1 MAVEELTLELVPA
14 GKVRYHR
21 LRQGPGT
28 CKHGVKHRL
37 YRPMAL
43 LLVDDGPFAGIIAG
57 FPLLLLVLVLVLP
70 AGDDLCLQLDVR
82 RQPKMLDM
90 LVYVLQKLAMAEVI
104 RVPGWVNGEVTEG
117 GRITARIERHI
128 VVDGRGCLP
137 GLRVRVLVVPLAA
150 DDIPPFEDGG
160 LCDAVLQTRLQRRQ
174 ARYSCQ
180 PSVAGPWSRRR

>member
-1 MAVEELTLELVPA
+1 MAVEELALELVPA
-14 GKVRYHR
+14 SKVRYHR
-21 LRQGPGT
+21 LRQGPST
-28 CKHGVKHRL
+28 CKHGVKHNL
-37 YRPMAL
+37 YGPMAL

-57 FPLLLLVLVLVLP
+57 FPLLLP
-70 AGDDLCLQLDVR
+70 AGDDLCLQPDVR
-82 RQPKMLDM
+82 CQPEMLDI
-90 LVYVLQKLAMAEVI
+90 LVYILQKLAMAEVI
-104 RVPGWVNGEVTEG
+104 RVPGWVYGEVTEG